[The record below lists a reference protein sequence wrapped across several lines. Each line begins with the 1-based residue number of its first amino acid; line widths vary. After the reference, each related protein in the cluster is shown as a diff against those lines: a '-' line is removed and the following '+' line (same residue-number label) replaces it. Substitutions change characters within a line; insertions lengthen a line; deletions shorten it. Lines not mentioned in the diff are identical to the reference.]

1 MDKVISSPLTYWGGK
16 RWLFKTLLPLIPEGT
31 TEIFSPFLG
40 GGSIEINLAH
50 RGYTVHAYDKFQ
62 PLVNFWQHW
71 LSDPES
77 VRTAG
82 YEILSLYERQSLRM
96 VLKWK
101 VDTLTN
107 GLQSAAFYCLL
118 NSLQFNGKFRGSQ
131 DSHLREYFLRDDGE
145 YVQRLDQRPQGA
157 PLFRNW
163 DFWQSKPCL
172 NLNVQLGDF
181 EQVFWIHN
189 HLFAYV
195 DPPYIGNE
203 SGYRASSD
211 GFDHEKLRELVA
223 DRKKTVISYNDHPKT
238 YELYDGFHIQR
249 IRRGSDGRQE
259 LLILSHDI
267 AEQIQPQYKQ
277 QYLF

>member
-1 MDKVISSPLTYWGGK
+1 MDKVVSSPLTYWGGK
-16 RWLFKTLLPLIPEGT
+16 RWLFKTVYDLIPEGM

-40 GGSIEINLAH
+40 GGGIEINLAH

-62 PLVNFWQHW
+62 PLVNFWQYW

-107 GLQSAAFYCLL
+107 GLQSAAFYYLL

-131 DSHLREYFLRDDGE
+131 DSHLREYFLRHDGE
-145 YVQRLDQRPQGA
+145 YVQRLDQRPQGT

-163 DFWQSKPCL
+163 DFWQSKPCS

-211 GFDHEKLRELVA
+211 GFNHEKLRELV
-223 DRKKTVISYNDHPKT
+223 DGRKKTAISYNDHPKA
-238 YELYDGFHIQR
+238 YELYDGFHIQP

-267 AEQIQPQYKQ
+267 AEQVQPKQ
-277 QYLF
+277 LDLF